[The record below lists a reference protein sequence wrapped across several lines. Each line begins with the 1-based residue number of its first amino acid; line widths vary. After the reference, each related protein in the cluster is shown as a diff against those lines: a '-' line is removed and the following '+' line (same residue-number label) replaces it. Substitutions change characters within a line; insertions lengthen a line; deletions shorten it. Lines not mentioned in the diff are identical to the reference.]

1 MGNDRHVYD
10 LNTFSSDEAMLPCRI
25 GDWEDGGLWQNIF
38 LHRWGTMN
46 DLTKNSWDFLYE
58 QIGKC
63 NQSVDKLQAFAEG
76 TTGRGIFQGLSGR
89 GPCGPCVFLL

>member
-46 DLTKNSWDFLYE
+46 DLTKKLLGFL
-58 QIGKC
+58 
-63 NQSVDKLQAFAEG
+63 V
-76 TTGRGIFQGLSGR
+76 
-89 GPCGPCVFLL
+89 

>member
-38 LHRWGTMN
+38 FTPLGH
-46 DLTKNSWDFLYE
+46 DE
-58 QIGKC
+58 
-63 NQSVDKLQAFAEG
+63 
-76 TTGRGIFQGLSGR
+76 
-89 GPCGPCVFLL
+89 